1 MPRLRDEIEE
11 IIDYIDRTIK
21 ANNAT
26 EPNALHIKNLLQ
38 KALEE
43 TI

>member
-1 MPRLRDEIEE
+1 MLRLRDEIEK
-11 IIDYIDRTIK
+11 IVDYLDKTIK

-26 EPNALHIKNLLQ
+26 EPNALYVKNLLQ